1 MSGVGLN
8 HFLIIVKCTR
18 ITTEVALHP
27 NASDVIILLYMM
39 PDDFTCQCENA
50 HGQWVHF
57 TFFSLVK
64 VYMFSGMHQC

>member
-27 NASDVIILLYMM
+27 NASNFIILLYLM
-39 PDDFTCQCENA
+39 PDFPA
-50 HGQWVHF
+50 G
-57 TFFSLVK
+57 
-64 VYMFSGMHQC
+64 SGLYLFWELEGEETSA